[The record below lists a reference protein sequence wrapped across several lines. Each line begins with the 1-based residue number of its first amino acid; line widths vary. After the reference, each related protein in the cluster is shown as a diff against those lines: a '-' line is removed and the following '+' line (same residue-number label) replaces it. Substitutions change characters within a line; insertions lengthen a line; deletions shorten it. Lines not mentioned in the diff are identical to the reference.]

1 MRASGVAPEAR
12 GYHSFHTVE
21 DCCYVVGG
29 RGGNQLPVPQEQF
42 VACFHAK
49 QSQWLPV
56 QEIKGQ
62 APPPVSSVR

>member
-12 GYHSFHTVE
+12 GYHSFHTVG